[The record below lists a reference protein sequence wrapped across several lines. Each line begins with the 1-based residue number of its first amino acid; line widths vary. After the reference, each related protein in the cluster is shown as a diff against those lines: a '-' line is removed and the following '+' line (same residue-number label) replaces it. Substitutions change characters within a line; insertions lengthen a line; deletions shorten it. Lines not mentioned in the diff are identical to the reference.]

1 MKFLKN
7 YTWLIAAGA
16 LGLGLYL
23 YFTAK
28 KAEDG
33 EDTTASKTAEFLG
46 FKR

>member
-1 MKFLKN
+1 MKLLKN

-28 KAEDG
+28 KAEEG
-33 EDTTASKTAEFLG
+33 ESTTASKTAEFLG
-46 FKR
+46 LKR